1 MAEDIGQWIGAL
13 PDWLQLA
20 AIPGFVV
27 LALLFVP
34 VSSGGDSLGAMI
46 LDFMT
51 RNTGEDDGKK

>member
-13 PDWLQLA
+13 PDWLQLT
-20 AIPGFVV
+20 AIPAFVV

-34 VSSGGDSLGAMI
+34 VSGGDSLGAMI

-51 RNTGEDDGKK
+51 RKTGEDDGKK